1 MTLNW
6 RCVGVGRDLFHETS
20 YWSWQKSKCQ
30 TDNETS
36 SPQSVKSTK
45 TFSKLYIK
53 INNTKFVD
61 TVTNHI
67 IILKIVIYPE
77 ALMSIPGR
85 GKRFF
90 SPQNIQ
96 TSFESHPLSYLKG
109 V

>member
-1 MTLNW
+1 MLDMICFMKHPTGAGKSLNAKQIT
-6 RCVGVGRDLFHETS
+6 RNPIPILLNA
-20 YWSWQKSKCQ
+20 QKPSQK
-30 TDNETS
+30 
-36 SPQSVKSTK
+36 KK
-45 TFSKLYIK
+45 IYMK

-67 IILKIVIYPE
+67 IIFKTVIYPK
-77 ALMSIPGR
+77 ALVSIPGT

-96 TSFESHPLSYLKG
+96 TSCESHSVSYLKG